1 MKDRCLAAKGA
12 GCRVHRQMHLREGPE
27 GLGSLVA
34 GLLNRQADVCKEMV
48 CSIGQFAELTSLAA
62 AFDPDLDSRRQLREK
77 ERHKLRS
84 S

>member
-1 MKDRCLAAKGA
+1 MSCGKRP
-12 GCRVHRQMHLREGPE
+12 GCRAHRHMHLREGPE

-34 GLLNRQADVCKEMV
+34 CLLNRQADVCKEMV
-48 CSIGQFAELTSLAA
+48 FSISQFAELTSLAV

-77 ERHKLRS
+77 ERHKPRS